1 VDICYNELVSL
12 DAEHHVIVADT
23 AGYGVKLERAMP
35 REPATSAPAV
45 ARDSGSRLSLKLV

>member
-1 VDICYNELVSL
+1 MDICYNELVSL

-23 AGYGVKLERAMP
+23 AGYGVKLEGAMP